1 MNKLKADK
9 AQIILTNRILCPEQH
24 EMFKASDIMKDFE
37 LFMPQRYR
45 TENPV
50 FHVSLNP
57 HPDDKLSDVE
67 LSLVA
72 EEYMKRMGYGSQPY
86 VVFKHHDISR
96 HHLHVVSV
104 RVDAQGKKINDKFER
119 RRSKDITRSLEQKYG
134 LHTAEKSSKEKKSEL
149 KMVDVHSG
157 NVKEQV
163 ENVVRGVMNKYHFL
177 TFTEYKAV
185 LSKANIAVE
194 EVKGSHYGNSY
205 SGIVYSATDND
216 DNKVG
221 NPFSAATLGKFAGGA
236 ALERKYQASKEYL
249 EKSRPGA
256 PLKRA
261 INQAFAGATNK
272 EQLRYN
278 LFQSGIGVVYR
289 ENAAGRLYGV
299 TFIDH
304 NTGVVLNG
312 SRLGK
317 EYAANAIVDRL
328 ENPQR
333 HEHSKYPHIPIK
345 LGGVILSE
353 AQRSTLAGGKS
364 IYIEGLTDKTGTSY
378 NVYARYSA
386 ESQKMEF
393 FRRDPDLKQSHQ
405 QHTAPSPSAQAM
417 ATQSNSHSPA
427 PSDFISGSIGLFD
440 LPTDHGNDPEEE
452 EFRRRMQRKK
462 KKGRRM

>member
-1 MNKLKADK
+1 MVAKISVSGSLAGAVNYNMNKLKADTAK
-9 AQIILTNRILCPEQH
+9 IILTNKMLCPQLDEV
-24 EMFKASDIMKDFE
+24 FKASDMMKDFE

-67 LSLVA
+67 LSAIA

-86 VVFKHHDISR
+86 VAFKHQDISR
-96 HHLHVVSV
+96 HHLHIVSV
-104 RVDAQGKKINDKFER
+104 RVNEEGKKINDKFER

-134 LHTAEKSSKEKKSEL
+134 LHTAEKVSKEKKPGL
-149 KMVDVHSG
+149 KMVDVSAG

-163 ENVVRGVMNKYHFL
+163 ENVVKAVINKYHFL
-177 TFTEYKAV
+177 TFNEYKAV
-185 LSKANIAVE
+185 LTKFNIAAE
-194 EVKGSHYGNSY
+194 EVKGSHYGTSY

-221 NPFSAATLGKFAGGA
+221 NPFSAVTLGKFAGSE
-236 ALERKYQASKEYL
+236 ALEKKYRASKEYL
-249 EKSRPGA
+249 EKSRPAA
-256 PLKRA
+256 PLKRT
-261 INQAFAGATNK
+261 INQAFAGAATK

-289 ENAAGRLYGV
+289 ENTAGRLYGV

-328 ENPQR
+328 ENPHQY
-333 HEHSKYPHIPIK
+333 EHLSNTAQPQDSAQLPPQQQSLPTQETQPILRTEQHLESSGIGNSIGSLFDIPI
-345 LGGVILSE
+345 
-353 AQRSTLAGGKS
+353 
-364 IYIEGLTDKTGTSY
+364 
-378 NVYARYSA
+378 
-386 ESQKMEF
+386 
-393 FRRDPDLKQSHQ
+393 
-405 QHTAPSPSAQAM
+405 
-417 ATQSNSHSPA
+417 
-427 PSDFISGSIGLFD
+427 
-440 LPTDHGNDPEEE
+440 LPNGYDPEEE
-452 EFRRRMQRKK
+452 MFRRRMQRKK

>member
-1 MNKLKADK
+1 MVAKISVSGSLAGAVNYNMNKLKADT
-9 AQIILTNRILCPEQH
+9 AEILLTNKMLCPQQGEV
-24 EMFKASDIMKDFE
+24 FKASYIMKDFE

-86 VVFKHHDISR
+86 VVFKHSDISR
-96 HHLHVVSV
+96 QHLHIVSV

-134 LHTAEKSSKEKKSEL
+134 LHTAEKLSKPQKSEL

-163 ENVVRGVMNKYHFL
+163 ENTVREVINKYHFL

-185 LSKANIAVE
+185 LSKANIAAE
-194 EVKGSHYGNSY
+194 EVKGSHFGSPF

-221 NPFSAATLGKFAGGA
+221 NPFSAATLGKFAGSE
-236 ALERKYQASKEYL
+236 ALAKKYRASKEYL
-249 EKSRPGA
+249 EKSRCGA
-256 PLKRA
+256 PLKRT
-261 INQAFAGATNK
+261 IDQAFAGATTK

-312 SRLGK
+312 SRMGK
-317 EYAANAIVDRL
+317 EYAANGIIDRL

-333 HEHSKYPHIPIK
+333 YEHLIATAQPYSVPQQHPLPTQETQPTHCTEQHPESIGDSIGSIFDIPI
-345 LGGVILSE
+345 LPN
-353 AQRSTLAGGKS
+353 ST
-364 IYIEGLTDKTGTSY
+364 
-378 NVYARYSA
+378 
-386 ESQKMEF
+386 
-393 FRRDPDLKQSHQ
+393 
-405 QHTAPSPSAQAM
+405 
-417 ATQSNSHSPA
+417 
-427 PSDFISGSIGLFD
+427 
-440 LPTDHGNDPEEE
+440 DPEEE
-452 EFRRRMQRKK
+452 EFRRQIQRKK

>member
-1 MNKLKADK
+1 MVAKISVSGSLAGAVNYNMNKLKADTAK
-9 AQIILTNRILCPEQH
+9 IILTNKMLCPQQGEV
-24 EMFKASDIMKDFE
+24 FKASDMMKDFE
-37 LFMPQRYR
+37 LYMPQRYR

-67 LSLVA
+67 LSAIA

-86 VVFKHHDISR
+86 VVFKHQDISR
-96 HHLHVVSV
+96 HHLHIVSV
-104 RVDAQGKKINDKFER
+104 RVNEKGKKINDKFER

-134 LHTAEKSSKEKKSEL
+134 LHAAEKVSKEKKPEL
-149 KMVDVHSG
+149 KMVDVNQG
-157 NVKEQV
+157 NIKEQV
-163 ENVVRGVMNKYHFL
+163 ENVVREVMGKYHFL

-185 LSKANIAVE
+185 LTKFNIAAE
-194 EVKGSHYGNSY
+194 EVKGSHYGTSY

-221 NPFSAATLGKFAGGA
+221 NPFSAATLGKFAGSE
-236 ALERKYQASKEYL
+236 ALEKKYRASKEYV
-249 EKSRPGA
+249 EKSRPA
-256 PLKRA
+256 TPLKRT
-261 INQAFAGATNK
+261 INQAFARATTK
-272 EQLRYN
+272 EQLQYN

-328 ENPQR
+328 ENPSEY
-333 HEHSKYPHIPIK
+333 EHLTTTAQTQSFAPFTPQQQLYPSQEAQPIHRTEQYLESGNISIGSLFDIPI
-345 LGGVILSE
+345 
-353 AQRSTLAGGKS
+353 
-364 IYIEGLTDKTGTSY
+364 
-378 NVYARYSA
+378 
-386 ESQKMEF
+386 
-393 FRRDPDLKQSHQ
+393 
-405 QHTAPSPSAQAM
+405 
-417 ATQSNSHSPA
+417 
-427 PSDFISGSIGLFD
+427 
-440 LPTDHGNDPEEE
+440 LPNGDDPEEE
-452 EFRRRMQRKK
+452 MFRRRMQRKK

>member
-1 MNKLKADK
+1 MVAKISVSGSLAGAVNYNMNKLKADT
-9 AQIILTNRILCPEQH
+9 AQILLTNKMLCPEQG
-24 EMFKASDIMKDFE
+24 EEFKVSDMMKDFE

-57 HPDDKLSDVE
+57 HPDDKLSDME

-72 EEYMKRMGYGSQPY
+72 EEYMKRMGYGAQPY
-86 VVFKHHDISR
+86 VVFKHSDISR
-96 HHLHVVSV
+96 IHIHIVSV
-104 RVDAQGKKINDKFER
+104 RVNEKGKKINDKFER
-119 RRSKDITRSLEQKYG
+119 RRSKDITRFLEQKYG
-134 LHTAEKSSKEKKSEL
+134 LHTAEKVLKEKKPEL
-149 KMVDVHSG
+149 KMVDVSQG

-163 ENVVRGVMNKYHFL
+163 ENVVIEVMGKYHFL

-185 LSKANIAVE
+185 LTKFNIAAE

-221 NPFSAATLGKFAGGA
+221 NPFSAATLGKFAGSE
-236 ALERKYQASKEYL
+236 ALERKYQTSKEHL
-249 EKSRPGA
+249 EKSCLAA

-299 TFIDH
+299 TFINH
-304 NTGVVLNG
+304 NTGVVLNA

-317 EYAANAIVDRL
+317 EYAANTIVDRL
-328 ENPQR
+328 ENPRQY
-333 HEHSKYPHIPIK
+333 EHLTNKPQSQGSTQFTQQQQSLPSQETEPIHCTEQHFESSSIGGSICSLFDIPI
-345 LGGVILSE
+345 
-353 AQRSTLAGGKS
+353 
-364 IYIEGLTDKTGTSY
+364 
-378 NVYARYSA
+378 
-386 ESQKMEF
+386 
-393 FRRDPDLKQSHQ
+393 
-405 QHTAPSPSAQAM
+405 
-417 ATQSNSHSPA
+417 
-427 PSDFISGSIGLFD
+427 
-440 LPTDHGNDPEEE
+440 LPNGDVPEEDM
-452 EFRRRMQRKK
+452 FRRRMQRKK
-462 KKGRRM
+462 IRGRRM

>member
-1 MNKLKADK
+1 MVAKISVSGSLAGAVNYNMNKLKAHT
-9 AQIILTNRILCPEQH
+9 AQILLTNKMLCPQQGEA
-24 EMFKASDIMKDFE
+24 FKTSDMMKDFE

-67 LSLVA
+67 LSAIA
-72 EEYMKRMGYGSQPY
+72 EEYMKRMGYGAQPY
-86 VVFKHHDISR
+86 VVFKHQDISR
-96 HHLHVVSV
+96 HHLHIVSV
-104 RVDAQGKKINDKFER
+104 RVNEQGKKINDKFER

-134 LHTAEKSSKEKKSEL
+134 LHTAEKVSKEKKPEL
-149 KMVDVHSG
+149 KMVDVSQG
-157 NVKEQV
+157 NAKDQV
-163 ENVVRGVMNKYHFL
+163 ENVVREVINRYHFL

-185 LSKANIAVE
+185 LTKFNIAAE

-221 NPFSAATLGKFAGGA
+221 NPFSAATLGKFAGSE

-249 EKSRPGA
+249 EKNRPAA

-261 INQAFAGATNK
+261 INQAFAGATNR

-278 LFQSGIGVVYR
+278 LFQSGIGIVYR

-304 NTGVVLNG
+304 NTGIVLNG

-317 EYAANAIVDRL
+317 EYAANVIVDRL
-328 ENPQR
+328 ENPRQY
-333 HEHSKYPHIPIK
+333 EHLFNDP
-345 LGGVILSE
+345 
-353 AQRSTLAGGKS
+353 Q
-364 IYIEGLTDKTGTSY
+364 
-378 NVYARYSA
+378 
-386 ESQKMEF
+386 SQG
-393 FRRDPDLKQSHQ
+393 
-405 QHTAPSPSAQAM
+405 SAQF
-417 ATQSNSHSPA
+417 ATQQQTHASQEAEPTHRTEQHPENSS
-427 PSDFISGSIGLFD
+427 IGGSIGSLFD
-440 LPTDHGNDPEEE
+440 IPILPNGDDPEEE
-452 EFRRRMQRKK
+452 MFRRRMQRKK

>member
-1 MNKLKADK
+1 MVAKISVSGSLAGAVNYNMNKLKADTAK
-9 AQIILTNRILCPEQH
+9 IILTNKILCPEPN
-24 EMFKASDIMKDFE
+24 EVFKVIDMIKDFE

-57 HPDDKLSDVE
+57 HPDDKLSDME
-67 LSLVA
+67 LSAIA

-96 HHLHVVSV
+96 HHLHIVSV
-104 RVDAQGKKINDKFER
+104 RVNAQGKKINDKFER
-119 RRSKDITRSLEQKYG
+119 RRSKDITCSLEQKYG
-134 LHTAEKSSKEKKSEL
+134 LHTAEKVSKEKKPEL
-149 KMVDVHSG
+149 KMVDVSQG
-157 NVKEQV
+157 NIKEQV
-163 ENVVRGVMNKYHFL
+163 ENVVREVINKYHFL

-185 LSKANIAVE
+185 LTKFNITAE
-194 EVKGSHYGNSY
+194 EVKGSHYGSSY
-205 SGIVYSATDND
+205 RGIVYSATDND

-221 NPFSAATLGKFAGGA
+221 NPFSATTLGKFAGSEG
-236 ALERKYQASKEYL
+236 LERKYQTSKEHL

-317 EYAANAIVDRL
+317 EYAANAIVDRF
-328 ENPQR
+328 ENPRQY
-333 HEHSKYPHIPIK
+333 EH
-345 LGGVILSE
+345 
-353 AQRSTLAGGKS
+353 
-364 IYIEGLTDKTGTSY
+364 LT
-378 NVYARYSA
+378 N
-386 ESQKMEF
+386 
-393 FRRDPDLKQSHQ
+393 
-405 QHTAPSPSAQAM
+405 
-417 ATQSNSHSPA
+417 ATQPQSSTQFSPQQQMQQSIHRTEQHSE
-427 PSDFISGSIGLFD
+427 SSSIGGSIGSLFD
-440 LPTDHGNDPEEE
+440 IPILPNGDDPEEE
-452 EFRRRMQRKK
+452 MFRRRMQQRKK
-462 KKGRRM
+462 RGRRL

>member
-1 MNKLKADK
+1 MVAKISVSGSLAGAVNYNMNKLKADT
-9 AQIILTNRILCPEQH
+9 AQILLTNKMLCPQQGE
-24 EMFKASDIMKDFE
+24 EFKASDMMKDFE

-57 HPDDKLSDVE
+57 HPDDKLSDME

-86 VVFKHHDISR
+86 VVFKHSDISR
-96 HHLHVVSV
+96 IHIHIVSV
-104 RVDAQGKKINDKFER
+104 RVNENGKKINDKFER

-134 LHTAEKSSKEKKSEL
+134 LYAAEKVSKEKKPEL
-149 KMVDVHSG
+149 KMVDVSLG
-157 NVKEQV
+157 NAKEQV
-163 ENVVRGVMNKYHFL
+163 ENVVREVINKYHFL

-185 LSKANIAVE
+185 LTKFNIAAE
-194 EVKGSHYGNSY
+194 EVKGSHYGSPF

-216 DNKVG
+216 DNKIG
-221 NPFSAATLGKFAGGA
+221 NPFSSATLGKFAGSE
-236 ALERKYQASKEYL
+236 ALERKYQASKEHL
-249 EKSRPGA
+249 EKSCPAA

-272 EQLRYN
+272 DQLRYN

-317 EYAANAIVDRL
+317 EYAANAIIDRL
-328 ENPQR
+328 ENPRQY
-333 HEHSKYPHIPIK
+333 EHLTNAAQSQGSAPLASQQQPLPLQEPAHHTEQHLESSSIGSSIGSLFGIPI
-345 LGGVILSE
+345 
-353 AQRSTLAGGKS
+353 
-364 IYIEGLTDKTGTSY
+364 
-378 NVYARYSA
+378 
-386 ESQKMEF
+386 
-393 FRRDPDLKQSHQ
+393 
-405 QHTAPSPSAQAM
+405 
-417 ATQSNSHSPA
+417 
-427 PSDFISGSIGLFD
+427 
-440 LPTDHGNDPEEE
+440 LPNGDDPEEE
-452 EFRRRMQRKK
+452 MFRRRMQRKK

>member
-1 MNKLKADK
+1 MNKLKADTAK
-9 AQIILTNRILCPEQH
+9 IILTNKILCPEPN
-24 EMFKASDIMKDFE
+24 ETFRTSDMMKDFE

-57 HPDDKLSDVE
+57 YPDDKLSDVE

-86 VVFKHHDISR
+86 VVFKHQDISR
-96 HHLHVVSV
+96 HHLHIVSV
-104 RVDAQGKKINDKFER
+104 RVNEKGKKINDKFER

-134 LHTAEKSSKEKKSEL
+134 LHTAEKVSKEKKPEF
-149 KMVDVHSG
+149 KMVDVSTG

-163 ENVVRGVMNKYHFL
+163 ENVVRGVMGKYHFL

-185 LSKANIAVE
+185 LTKFNVAAE
-194 EVKGSHYGNSY
+194 EVKGSHYGNSF
-205 SGIVYSATDND
+205 SGVVYSATDNN

-221 NPFSAATLGKFAGGA
+221 NPFSAATLGKFAGSE
-236 ALERKYQASKEYL
+236 ALEKKYRSSKEYL
-249 EKSRPGA
+249 EKSRPAA

-261 INQAFAGATNK
+261 INQAFAEATNK

-304 NTGVVLNG
+304 NTGVVVNG

-328 ENPQR
+328 ENPR
-333 HEHSKYPHIPIK
+333 EYEHLTNNPQPQTPQQQPHSSQETQPIHRTEQQLESSSIGNSIGALFDIPI
-345 LGGVILSE
+345 
-353 AQRSTLAGGKS
+353 
-364 IYIEGLTDKTGTSY
+364 
-378 NVYARYSA
+378 
-386 ESQKMEF
+386 
-393 FRRDPDLKQSHQ
+393 
-405 QHTAPSPSAQAM
+405 
-417 ATQSNSHSPA
+417 
-427 PSDFISGSIGLFD
+427 
-440 LPTDHGNDPEEE
+440 LPNGDDPEEE
-452 EFRRRMQRKK
+452 MFRRRMQKKK

>member
-1 MNKLKADK
+1 MNKLKADT
-9 AQIILTNRILCPEQH
+9 ATILLTNRILCPEPN
-24 EMFKASDIMKDFE
+24 EEFRASDMMKDFE

-67 LSLVA
+67 LSAIA
-72 EEYMKRMGYGSQPY
+72 EEYMKRMGYGAQPY

-96 HHLHVVSV
+96 HHLHIVSV
-104 RVDAQGKKINDKFER
+104 RVNEQGKKINDKFER
-119 RRSKDITRSLEQKYG
+119 RRSKDITRSLEQKYR
-134 LHTAEKSSKEKKSEL
+134 LHTAEKVSKEKKPEL

-163 ENVVRGVMNKYHFL
+163 ENVVRGLMNKYHFL

-185 LSKANIAVE
+185 LTKFNIAAE
-194 EVKGSHYGNSY
+194 EVKGSHFGSSY

-221 NPFSAATLGKFAGGA
+221 NPFSAAALGKFAGSE
-236 ALERKYQASKEYL
+236 ALEKKYRTSKEYL
-249 EKSRPGA
+249 ERSRPA
-256 PLKRA
+256 ASLKRT
-261 INQAFAGATNK
+261 INQAFAGATTK
-272 EQLRYN
+272 EQFRYN
-278 LFQSGIGVVYR
+278 LFEKGIGVVYR

-317 EYAANAIVDRL
+317 KYAANTIVDRL
-328 ENPQR
+328 KNPQR
-333 HEHSKYPHIPIK
+333 YEHLTNTPQPQNPTPFAQQAQPMQDAQPIHHPEQQLENSSIGDSIGSLFNIPI
-345 LGGVILSE
+345 
-353 AQRSTLAGGKS
+353 
-364 IYIEGLTDKTGTSY
+364 
-378 NVYARYSA
+378 
-386 ESQKMEF
+386 
-393 FRRDPDLKQSHQ
+393 
-405 QHTAPSPSAQAM
+405 
-417 ATQSNSHSPA
+417 
-427 PSDFISGSIGLFD
+427 
-440 LPTDHGNDPEEE
+440 LPNGDDSEEE
-452 EFRRRMQRKK
+452 MFRRRMQRKK

>member
-1 MNKLKADK
+1 MVAKISVSGSLAGAVNYNMNKLKADTAK
-9 AQIILTNRILCPEQH
+9 ILLTNKMLCPQQGEV
-24 EMFKASDIMKDFE
+24 FKASDMMKDFE

-57 HPDDKLSDVE
+57 HPDDKLSDME

-86 VVFKHHDISR
+86 VVFKHSDISR
-96 HHLHVVSV
+96 IHIHIVSV
-104 RVDAQGKKINDKFER
+104 RVNEKGKKINDKFER

-134 LHTAEKSSKEKKSEL
+134 LHTAEKASKVQKPEL
-149 KMVDVHSG
+149 KIVDVSQG
-157 NVKEQV
+157 NTKEQV
-163 ENVVRGVMNKYHFL
+163 ENTVREVINKYHFL

-185 LSKANIAVE
+185 LTKFNIAAE
-194 EVKGSHYGNSY
+194 EVKGSHYGSPF

-216 DNKVG
+216 DKKVG
-221 NPFSAATLGKFAGGA
+221 NPFSAATLGKFAGSE
-236 ALERKYQASKEYL
+236 ALEKKYQASKEYL
-249 EKSRPGA
+249 KKSRPAA

-289 ENAAGRLYGV
+289 ENAAGRLYGI

-328 ENPQR
+328 ENPRQY
-333 HEHSKYPHIPIK
+333 EH
-345 LGGVILSE
+345 LTNA
-353 AQRSTLAGGKS
+353 AQ
-364 IYIEGLTDKTGTSY
+364 
-378 NVYARYSA
+378 
-386 ESQKMEF
+386 SQG
-393 FRRDPDLKQSHQ
+393 
-405 QHTAPSPSAQAM
+405 SAQF
-417 ATQSNSHSPA
+417 TSQQQPHPSQEPA
-427 PSDFISGSIGLFD
+427 HHTEQHPESSSIGGSIGSLFD
-440 LPTDHGNDPEEE
+440 MPILPNGDNPEEE
-452 EFRRRMQRKK
+452 MFRRRMQRKK

>member
-1 MNKLKADK
+1 MVAKISVSGSLAGAINYNMNKLKADT
-9 AQIILTNRILCPEQH
+9 ATILLTNKMLCPEPN
-24 EMFKASDIMKDFE
+24 EAFRTSDMMKDFE

-67 LSLVA
+67 LSAIA
-72 EEYMKRMGYGSQPY
+72 EEYMKRMGYGGQPY

-96 HHLHVVSV
+96 HHLHIVSV
-104 RVDAQGKKINDKFER
+104 RVNEQGKKINDKFER

-134 LHTAEKSSKEKKSEL
+134 LHTAEKLSKVQKPEL

-163 ENVVRGVMNKYHFL
+163 ENVVREVINKYHFL
-177 TFTEYKAV
+177 TFNEYKAV
-185 LSKANIAVE
+185 LTKFNIAAE
-194 EVKGSHYGNSY
+194 EVKGSHFGSSY

-221 NPFSAATLGKFAGGA
+221 NPFSAATLGKFAGGE
-236 ALERKYQASKEYL
+236 ALERKYKVSKEHL
-249 EKSRPGA
+249 EKCRCGA
-256 PLKRA
+256 PLKRT
-261 INQAFAGATNK
+261 INQAFVGATNK
-272 EQLRYN
+272 EQFRYN

-289 ENAAGRLYGV
+289 ENTAGRLYGV

-328 ENPQR
+328 ENLQR
-333 HEHSKYPHIPIK
+333 YEHLTCIP
-345 LGGVILSE
+345 
-353 AQRSTLAGGKS
+353 
-364 IYIEGLTDKTGTSY
+364 
-378 NVYARYSA
+378 
-386 ESQKMEF
+386 
-393 FRRDPDLKQSHQ
+393 QSH
-405 QHTAPSPSAQAM
+405 SSSSQATK
-417 ATQSNSHSPA
+417 ATQLNSSQQPQS
-427 PSDFISGSIGLFD
+427 SDPTQQSVHNIEQHLENGNIGSSIGSLFD
-440 LPTDHGNDPEEE
+440 IPLLPNGDDPEEE
-452 EFRRRMQRKK
+452 QFRRQMQRKK

>member
-1 MNKLKADK
+1 MVAKISVSGSLTGAINYNMNKLEADT
-9 AQIILTNRILCPEQH
+9 ATILLTNKMLCPEPN
-24 EMFKASDIMKDFE
+24 EAFRANDILKDFE

-72 EEYMKRMGYGSQPY
+72 EEYMKRMGYGYQPY
-86 VVFKHHDISR
+86 VVFKHHDINR
-96 HHLHVVSV
+96 HHLHIVSV
-104 RVDAQGKKINDKFER
+104 RVNEQGKKINDKFER

-134 LHTAEKSSKEKKSEL
+134 LHTAEKASKEKKSEL
-149 KMVDVHSG
+149 KMVDVSAG

-163 ENVVRGVMNKYHFL
+163 ENVVREVMEKYHFL

-185 LSKANIAVE
+185 LTKFNIAAE

-221 NPFSAATLGKFAGGA
+221 NPFSAATLGKFAGRD
-236 ALERKYQASKEYL
+236 ALERKYRASKEYL
-249 EKSRPGA
+249 EKSRPA
-256 PLKRA
+256 ASMKRA

-272 EQLRYN
+272 EQIQCN

-328 ENPQR
+328 ENPHQY
-333 HEHSKYPHIPIK
+333 EHLINTSQPQSSAPFTPQQQPHSSQETQPIHRTEQHFKSGNTGDSIGSLFNIPI
-345 LGGVILSE
+345 
-353 AQRSTLAGGKS
+353 
-364 IYIEGLTDKTGTSY
+364 
-378 NVYARYSA
+378 
-386 ESQKMEF
+386 
-393 FRRDPDLKQSHQ
+393 
-405 QHTAPSPSAQAM
+405 
-417 ATQSNSHSPA
+417 
-427 PSDFISGSIGLFD
+427 
-440 LPTDHGNDPEEE
+440 LPNGDDPEEE
-452 EFRRRMQRKK
+452 MFRRRMQRKK

>member
-1 MNKLKADK
+1 MNKLKADT
-9 AQIILTNRILCPEQH
+9 ATILLTNKILCPEPN
-24 EMFKASDIMKDFE
+24 EAFRASDMMKDFE

-96 HHLHVVSV
+96 IHIHIVSV
-104 RVDAQGKKINDKFER
+104 RVDAQGKKVNDKFER
-119 RRSKDITRSLEQKYG
+119 RRSKDITRSLEQKYE
-134 LHTAEKSSKEKKSEL
+134 LHTAEKVSKPQKSEL
-149 KMVDVHSG
+149 KMVDIHSG

-163 ENVVRGVMNKYHFL
+163 ENAVREVINKYHFL

-185 LSKANIAVE
+185 LSKANIAAE
-194 EVKGSHYGNSY
+194 EVKGSHYGEPY

-221 NPFSAATLGKFAGGA
+221 NPFSASTLGKFAGGA
-236 ALERKYQASKEYL
+236 ALERKYHTSKEYL
-249 EKSRPGA
+249 EKIRPGA
-256 PLKRA
+256 SFKRT
-261 INQAFAGATNK
+261 INQAFAGATTK

-278 LFQSGIGVVYR
+278 LFESGIGVVYR

-328 ENPQR
+328 ENP
-333 HEHSKYPHIPIK
+333 HKYEH
-345 LGGVILSE
+345 
-353 AQRSTLAGGKS
+353 
-364 IYIEGLTDKTGTSY
+364 LT
-378 NVYARYSA
+378 NAA
-386 ESQKMEF
+386 
-393 FRRDPDLKQSHQ
+393 
-405 QHTAPSPSAQAM
+405 
-417 ATQSNSHSPA
+417 QSNGSTSQSPQHSSQP
-427 PSDFISGSIGLFD
+427 PYPTQEGQQTLSSDTPQQSVHNTEQHPESDNIGGSIGSLFD
-440 LPTDHGNDPEEE
+440 IPLLPNANDPEEE
-452 EFRRRMQRKK
+452 QFRRRMQRKK

>member
-1 MNKLKADK
+1 MVAKISVSGSLAGAVNYNMNKLKADT
-9 AQIILTNRILCPEQH
+9 AQILLTNKMLCPQQGGV
-24 EMFKASDIMKDFE
+24 FKASDMLRDFE

-72 EEYMKRMGYGSQPY
+72 EEYMQRMGYGAQPY
-86 VVFKHHDISR
+86 VVFKHSDISR
-96 HHLHVVSV
+96 QHLHIVSV

-134 LHTAEKSSKEKKSEL
+134 LHTAEKVSKEKKPEL
-149 KMVDVHSG
+149 KMVDVSQG
-157 NVKEQV
+157 NTKEQV

-185 LSKANIAVE
+185 LTKFNIAVE
-194 EVKGSHYGNSY
+194 EVKSSHFGSSF
-205 SGIVYSATDND
+205 SGIVYSATDNE

-221 NPFSAATLGKFAGGA
+221 NPFSSATLGKFAGSE
-236 ALERKYQASKEYL
+236 ALAQKYQASKEHL
-249 EKSRPGA
+249 EKSRPA
-256 PLKRA
+256 ASLKRT
-261 INQAFAGATNK
+261 INQAFAGTTTK

-289 ENAAGRLYGV
+289 ENTTGRLYGV

-317 EYAANAIVDRL
+317 EYAANGIIDRL
-328 ENPQR
+328 ENP
-333 HEHSKYPHIPIK
+333 HKYEH
-345 LGGVILSE
+345 
-353 AQRSTLAGGKS
+353 
-364 IYIEGLTDKTGTSY
+364 LTNTVQPQTS
-378 NVYARYSA
+378 
-386 ESQKMEF
+386 
-393 FRRDPDLKQSHQ
+393 
-405 QHTAPSPSAQAM
+405 
-417 ATQSNSHSPA
+417 TQSQQQSQPIHHTGQHLESI
-427 PSDFISGSIGLFD
+427 SDSIGSLFD
-440 LPTDHGNDPEEE
+440 MPILPNGTDPEEE

-462 KKGRRM
+462 KKPGFSL